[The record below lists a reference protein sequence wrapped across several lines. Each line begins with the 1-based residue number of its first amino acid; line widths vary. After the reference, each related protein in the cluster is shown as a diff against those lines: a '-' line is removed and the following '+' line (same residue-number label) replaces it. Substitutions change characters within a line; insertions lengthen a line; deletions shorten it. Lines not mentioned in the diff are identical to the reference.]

1 MDEKRKQ
8 RTEAVIKA
16 AKELN
21 LALNR
26 AADVGILVDVS
37 VTSDDPGLTIGT
49 IPCHKVV
56 VKVYAKE

>member
-8 RTEAVIKA
+8 RVDAVIKA
-16 AKELN
+16 TKELN

-26 AADVGILVDVS
+26 AADIGILVDVS
-37 VTSDDPGLTIGT
+37 VENDDPGLTIGT

-56 VKVYAKE
+56 VKVYGKE